1 MAVKYVEYIQSSGTQ
16 YIDTEHIPTVNT
28 RVVTEFEI
36 VEQTAWAC
44 IFGTR
49 NANRNNSYLLSV
61 TDSMQFWVE
70 YGNEPNDHIMY
81 TVSLSGKHTV
91 DFNGNTV
98 TLDGVTGSSSNT
110 TLACNYPIYISHLNN
125 GGTAGDISKIRI
137 YPFKIYENGTLVKDL
152 RPALD
157 DNDVACMYDK
167 VNKKYHYNKGTGTFT
182 AGKELAVPAVDFGTV
197 GRLPMR
203 IGQLKQGVP
212 ASEIAVGTSVFL
224 TVDGTLTEYI
234 IINQGKPQNSSNYD
248 DTANGTW
255 IVRKDAL
262 IQKAYAASY
271 TTNGLQQYDGSDID
285 TYLENTYAPK
295 IAEIAAIETV
305 NIPVSAWTTSN
316 AWSNS
321 KIARKAFAL
330 SAMEVGWSTG
340 LSSAIAG
347 YEGGRCEYFLDGES
361 TDANNKRIKYYNGA
375 AVGWWTRS
383 INGVS
388 STDRMR
394 RWYMRTSGGR
404 DADPCYGTGYYYV
417 PAHVLKAN
425 AKIDDNMKVI
435 VGGAS
440 SGGGSSGG
448 GTASEYT
455 LSLTGDMMSAQA
467 WINVGGTL
475 YTKAQT
481 LTLATDTQI
490 TVECRSQ
497 YGTETA
503 SPMIYFNGTAVTT
516 PTASTKCSYTFAL
529 TSNTNINFVRN
540 TYSSYPYYYAYITT
554 SSGGSGG
561 SGGGNTPEI
570 PINITGSGDTSHCYA
585 IINGTKYTSA
595 QTVVAKPGDDITL
608 HVYSA
613 GSYSADIQ
621 INGTKVLQ
629 FSNDEQ
635 SYVWTVPSDCA
646 GATIKLYVDSM
657 RGYSNIAITTEQE
670 AL

>member
-1 MAVKYVEYIQSSGTQ
+1 M
-16 YIDTEHIPTVNT
+16 N
-28 RVVTEFEI
+28 
-36 VEQTAWAC
+36 C
-44 IFGTR
+44 IFLR
-49 NANRNNSYLLSV
+49 R
-61 TDSMQFWVE
+61 W
-70 YGNEPNDHIMY
+70 YGEI
-81 TVSLSGKHTV
+81 
-91 DFNGNTV
+91 
-98 TLDGVTGSSSNT
+98 
-110 TLACNYPIYISHLNN
+110 
-125 GGTAGDISKIRI
+125 
-137 YPFKIYENGTLVKDL
+137 
-152 RPALD
+152 
-157 DNDVACMYDK
+157 
-167 VNKKYHYNKGTGTFT
+167 
-182 AGKELAVPAVDFGTV
+182 
-197 GRLPMR
+197 
-203 IGQLKQGVP
+203 LKGVP

-248 DTANGTW
+248 ETANGTW
-255 IVRKDAL
+255 IIRKDAL

-305 NIPVSAWTTSN
+305 NVPVSAWTTSN

-448 GTASEYT
+448 GTASEYALT
-455 LSLTGDMMSAQA
+455 LSGALHRERGYVT
-467 WINVGGTL
+467 INGTK
-475 YTKAQT
+475 YSTAQT
-481 LTLATDTQI
+481 LTLAAGTNV
-490 TVECRSQ
+490 TVTC
-497 YGTETA
+497 GT
-503 SPMIYFNGTAVTT
+503 
-516 PTASTKCSYTFAL
+516 
-529 TSNTNINFVRN
+529 
-540 TYSSYPYYYAYITT
+540 TYT
-554 SSGGSGG
+554 SSGVAYPKIYLNGTLVTSGTDNSDRTFTFAIGS
-561 SGGGNTPEI
+561 NTSIAFTSNYYSSFIYYEA
-570 PINITGSGDTSHCYA
+570 NIT
-585 IINGTKYTSA
+585 
-595 QTVVAKPGDDITL
+595 TV
-608 HVYSA
+608 
-613 GSYSADIQ
+613 
-621 INGTKVLQ
+621 
-629 FSNDEQ
+629 
-635 SYVWTVPSDCA
+635 
-646 GATIKLYVDSM
+646 
-657 RGYSNIAITTEQE
+657 
-670 AL
+670 